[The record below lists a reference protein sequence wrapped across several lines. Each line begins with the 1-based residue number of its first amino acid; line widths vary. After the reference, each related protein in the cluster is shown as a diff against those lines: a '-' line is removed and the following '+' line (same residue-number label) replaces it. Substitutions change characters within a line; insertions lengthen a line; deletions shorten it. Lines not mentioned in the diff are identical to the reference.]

1 MNLFLLFLSLI
12 ACADTLQQPT
22 NAVAVSEDT
31 ACISRYCCSFGIE
44 TEKAGFTGML
54 LMHRNGNEIAGSLIN
69 EFGFSAFDFI
79 YHPETNKVKLVNITD
94 FLNKWYI
101 RRVLR
106 TDLAYCLGTLFNQP
120 SDKRKG
126 YTIESAANGTTR
138 IVNNKRKLA
147 YSFSPL
153 QPYGNH
159 DTSR

>member
-12 ACADTLQQPT
+12 ANADALQQPT
-22 NAVAVSEDT
+22 NAVTASEDT

-44 TEKAGFTGML
+44 TEGTGFTGML
-54 LMHRNGNEIAGSLIN
+54 IIHRNGNKIAGSLIN
-69 EFGFSAFDFI
+69 EFGFSAFDFV
-79 YHPETNKVKLVNITD
+79 YHPETNKIKLVNITG
-94 FLNKWYI
+94 FLDKWYI

-106 TDLAYCLGTLFNQP
+106 TDLAYCLGSLFNKQ

-138 IVNNKRKLA
+138 IVNNKHKLA

-153 QPYGNH
+153 QSYET
-159 DTSR
+159 DETSR